1 MSHPHRLVTA
11 VIAATTLAAALAAPA
26 PAAAGAPT
34 AAPRIPVEQYSLPN
48 GLTVITS
55 RDDRLPV
62 VAVEVRYLVGSGN
75 ERPGRTGF
83 AHLFEH
89 LMFQGSGSYD
99 HEYFKPFE
107 PIGGSVNGTTSQDR
121 TNFFERVPSNYLELA
136 LFMESDRMENFLP
149 VLSQEKLDNQRDVVL
164 NERRQRYIDQP
175 YGLAHQYLQEAL
187 YPAGHPYRHTTIGD
201 PEDVRAATLEDVRG
215 FFAEYYVPANAVL
228 TVVGDFEPARLRS
241 LVELYFGHIPGGKR
255 AELSRPAPLRV
266 GELRHVRQTDD
277 VKLARV
283 YLAWHTP
290 ALYAPDDAELDLL
303 ATTLSHGKTSRL
315 FQPLVYEK
323 KVAKD
328 VAAYQASQQLSS
340 YFVVQAT
347 AAPGIEVEELHAEL
361 MAALRAALAVPPR
374 EAELVAAV
382 NAYKKDY
389 YARLESVIERAGLLS
404 TYLHTVGTAEYLA
417 QDLARYERATP
428 DEVLAAARRHL
439 DLERHVRVDLVP
451 GVKAGG
457 AQ

>member
-1 MSHPHRLVTA
+1 MSLKPLIATA
-11 VIAATTLAAALAAPA
+11 MLTATATVFAAPVAAAPA
-26 PAAAGAPT
+26 
-34 AAPRIPVEQYSLPN
+34 IPVEQYQLDN

-55 RDDRLPV
+55 RDSRLPV

-99 HEYFKPFE
+99 QEYFKPYE
-107 PIGGSVNGTTSQDR
+107 PIGGAVNGTTSRDR
-121 TNFFERVPSNYLELA
+121 TNYFERVPSNYLELA
-136 LFMESDRMENFLP
+136 LWMESDRMENFLP
-149 VLSQEKLDNQRDVVL
+149 VLTQAKLDNQRDVVL

-175 YGLAHQYLQEAL
+175 YGLVYEYLSSAL
-187 YPAGHPYRHTTIGD
+187 YPVGHPYRHTPIGD
-201 PEDVRAATLEDVRG
+201 PEDVRAATLDDVRA

-228 TVVGDFEPARLRS
+228 TVVGDFETTALRA
-241 LVELYFGHIPGGKR
+241 LVERYFAHIPAGRR
-255 AELSRPAPLRV
+255 AEVPAVAAPPPATVQHL
-266 GELRHVRQTDD
+266 VRTDD
-277 VKLARV
+277 VKLPRV
-283 YLAWHTP
+283 HLAWTTP
-290 ALYAPDDAELDLL
+290 ALYAADDAELDLF
-303 ATTLSHGKTSRL
+303 ATVMTQGKSSRL

-328 VAAYQASQQLSS
+328 VAAYQASQKLSS

-347 AAPGIEVEELHAEL
+347 AAPGVGADELHTEL
-361 MAALRAALAVPPR
+361 MSALRAALAAPPA
-374 EAELVAAV
+374 EAELAAAV
-382 NAYKKDY
+382 NGFKKDY

-404 TYLHTVGTAEYLA
+404 TYFHMTGNADFLGRDFE
-417 QDLARYERATP
+417 RYVRATP
-428 DEVLAAARRHL
+428 ETVIAAARRHL
-439 DLERHVRVDLVP
+439 DLDRHVRLDLVP

>member
-1 MSHPHRLVTA
+1 MPHPHRRIAA
-11 VIAATTLAAALAAPA
+11 VIAATTLAAVLAAP
-26 PAAAGAPT
+26 PAAGGAPT

-75 ERPGRTGF
+75 ERRGRTGF

-89 LMFQGSGSYD
+89 LMFQGSASYD

-149 VLSQEKLDNQRDVVL
+149 VLTQDKLDNQRDVVL

-175 YGLAHQYLQEAL
+175 YGLAHEYLQAAL
-187 YPAGHPYRHTTIGD
+187 YPEGHPYRHTTIGD
-201 PEDVRAATLEDVRG
+201 PADLREASLEDVRG
-215 FFAEYYVPANAVL
+215 FFSEYYVPANAVL
-228 TVVGDFEPARLRS
+228 TVVGDFDPGRLRQ
-241 LVELYFGHIPGGKR
+241 LVELYFGHIPAGQR
-255 AELSRPAPLRV
+255 TAPPRPPPV
-266 GELRHVRQTDD
+266 QVTELRHVRQTDD

-283 YLAWHTP
+283 YLAWITP
-290 ALYAPDDAELDLL
+290 SLYAPDDAELDLF

-361 MAALRAALAVPPR
+361 MAALRAALAAPPT

-404 TYLHTVGTAEYLA
+404 TYLHTVGTAEFLT

-428 DEVLAAARRHL
+428 EAVLAAARRHL
-439 DLERHVRVDLVP
+439 DLERHVRVDIVP